1 MFLGGNELKK
11 DFQLVID
18 GTTEL
23 NNKKW
28 R

>member
-1 MFLGGNELKK
+1 MLIGGNELKT